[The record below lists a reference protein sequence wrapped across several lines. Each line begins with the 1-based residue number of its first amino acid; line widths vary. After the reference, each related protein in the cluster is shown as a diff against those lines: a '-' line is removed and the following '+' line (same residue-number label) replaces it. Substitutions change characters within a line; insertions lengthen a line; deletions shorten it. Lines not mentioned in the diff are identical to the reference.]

1 MKSGRSFMKIVNL
14 YNSSSLILRILA
26 GLIIGIILAMIVPH
40 ATWISVFGDLF
51 VGALKA
57 IAPVLVFVLVLSAL
71 AQGNAQLDRRFGL
84 VIWLYMLTT
93 FLAGLT
99 AVIFSFLF
107 PVKIVLTESATAE
120 TIPQGI
126 GEVMRNLL
134 MNAVSNPV
142 SALANANYIGILF
155 WAVFLGLAM
164 KKLCSDSTRT
174 MLKDASDAVSQCVR
188 WIINLA
194 PFGIMGLVFTNVS
207 TNGLAI
213 FTQYG
218 QLLLLLVGTMLF
230 VAFIIDPFVIFL
242 TLHRNPYPLVWRCL
256 KNSGITAFFTR
267 SSAANIPVNMNTCER
282 LGLDKDFYSVS
293 IPLGSTINMDGAA
306 VTIAVMA
313 LACAHTIGVTVDFP
327 SALMLSL
334 LSTLAACGASGVAGG
349 SLLLIPMACSL
360 FGISNDV
367 AMQVVAVGFI
377 IGVIQ
382 DSVETCLNSSGDV
395 EFTAT
400 AEYRQWQ
407 KEGKELPYFLGGK
420 LHVDI

>member
-1 MKSGRSFMKIVNL
+1 MKIVNL

>member
-1 MKSGRSFMKIVNL
+1 MKIVDL
-14 YNSSSLILRILA
+14 YNRSSLILRILA

-188 WIINLA
+188 LIINLA

-349 SLLLIPMACSL
+349 SLLLIPMACSM

>member
-188 WIINLA
+188 LIINLA

-349 SLLLIPMACSL
+349 SLLLIPMACSM

>member
-14 YNSSSLILRILA
+14 FNSSSLILRILA

>member
-1 MKSGRSFMKIVNL
+1 MKIVNL

-188 WIINLA
+188 LIINLA

-349 SLLLIPMACSL
+349 SLLLIPMACSM